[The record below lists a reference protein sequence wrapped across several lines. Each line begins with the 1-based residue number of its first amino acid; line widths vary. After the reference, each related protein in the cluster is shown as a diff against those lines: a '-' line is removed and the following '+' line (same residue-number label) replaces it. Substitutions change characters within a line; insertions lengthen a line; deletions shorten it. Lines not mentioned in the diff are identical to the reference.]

1 MPLQIQRL
9 VFGSRSDSQP
19 TLSRSIQPR
28 NLTTRLVSHHSF
40 ARTTGSSSPPTR
52 VYRAQHATFERVW
65 FCAPLAASAA
75 LLSPPAPLAVAAPR
89 APRGALFTPFTW
101 QAPSALR
108 QLERY
113 RCGGRSCLTRQP
125 RTGTKLARLESALD
139 TSSAAAAVAPAVGV
153 VDGSAATHRRRPCS
167 WRRCGQRE
175 RRRRSRRPCVPAVA
189 DGQASAP
196 AFLPLAVVRRAL
208 LHSCRWRRSGELP
221 FTVR

>member
-1 MPLQIQRL
+1 M
-9 VFGSRSDSQP
+9 FGSRSDSQP
-19 TLSRSIQPR
+19 TLSRSIQP
-28 NLTTRLVSHHSF
+28 NHASSQPVSSHVTPLHTRRGRRRPPHACTAPSTPPLSAS
-40 ARTTGSSSPPTR
+40 GS
-52 VYRAQHATFERVW
+52 
-65 FCAPLAASAA
+65 AP
-75 LLSPPAPLAVAAPR
+75 LSPPAPRSSRRQPLSPSPPPAPLAAPSSR
-89 APRGALFTPFTW
+89 PPFTW

-189 DGQASAP
+189 GGQASAP